1 MTIEEILKDI
11 DRLQLQIFKCGQNL
25 SNNKFIQRAHP
36 AIIEKE
42 KKKYNDFKTELRAL
56 KIELK
61 RQIYDFLKV
70 LFETDERIM
79 WNIQYLRD
87 KNSKNE
93 PYSDAWFDEVY
104 HPNIT
109 DEELVQFYNGIC
121 KK

>member
-25 SNNKFIQRAHP
+25 SNNKFTQRAHP